1 METEAILDRINQREK
16 EIDNL
21 NELIKQAEKENNERK
36 VQRYNDEKIVLRQEV
51 NTLLNKCYSHIVP
64 VSEKIKHKYDDTLKN
79 VLVEIGVRGVTN
91 AATTIALGAGGII
104 IFGLTV
110 RYYKNSLYGMT
121 SSLWKIPQQ
130 YYQSTSTK
138 VGNFWSSVNPVN
150 SYNRWRATA
159 AEAAKKSAESRNN
172 PASTTTSQSTVSSW
186 IPKIDSQQ
194 ITNQIKATVNNSVPD
209 FKNVSLPNINPS
221 ATISSITNSFITN
234 PAKTPSNPTEAP
246 KPNDL
251 AVKRPEEIKKKEE
264 EVKTTTSWSQPLSNA
279 MKDPLNSV
287 MSASSSVI
295 NSVSSALPTSWN
307 TKTKNETKS
316 VSKEDGNTQKENT
329 MDSVKNAFN
338 SSTETLK
345 NVTSSTSSLFSSWS
359 KDKKKTVTEKEK
371 ETKTNEK

>member
-1 METEAILDRINQREK
+1 MMVSGLFLTSCACSYLLSLDP
-16 EIDNL
+16 L
-21 NELIKQAEKENNERK
+21 
-36 VQRYNDEKIVLRQEV
+36 
-51 NTLLNKCYSHIVP
+51 
-64 VSEKIKHKYDDTLKN
+64 DTVKN

-110 RYYKNSLYGMT
+110 RYYKNSLYGMA

-138 VGNFWSSVNPVN
+138 VGNIWNSVNPVN

-159 AEAAKKSAESRNN
+159 ADAAKKSAERKSSAANT
-172 PASTTTSQSTVSSW
+172 ATSQSTANSW
-186 IPKIDSQQ
+186 IPKINSQQ
-194 ITNQIKATVNNSVPD
+194 ITNQVKATVNNSVPD
-209 FKNVSLPNINPS
+209 FTKVSLPNINPS
-221 ATISSITNSFITN
+221 ATISSITKSFTTN
-234 PAKTPSNPTEAP
+234 PANTPSNLTEP
-246 KPNDL
+246 SKPNDL
-251 AVKRPEEIKKKEE
+251 AVKNPEEMKKKEGE
-264 EVKTTTSWSQPLSNA
+264 KTSSSWTQPLSNA

-307 TKTKNETKS
+307 KKAENETKIT
-316 VSKEDGNTQKENT
+316 SKEDGNPKKDDINT
-329 MDSVKNAFN
+329 IDSVKNVIN

-359 KDKKKTVTEKEK
+359 TDKKKTSTEKGK
-371 ETKTNEK
+371 ETKANEK

>member
-1 METEAILDRINQREK
+1 MLLSLDS
-16 EIDNL
+16 L
-21 NELIKQAEKENNERK
+21 
-36 VQRYNDEKIVLRQEV
+36 
-51 NTLLNKCYSHIVP
+51 
-64 VSEKIKHKYDDTLKN
+64 DTLKN

-150 SYNRWRATA
+150 SYNQWRATA
-159 AEAAKKSAESRNN
+159 AEAAKKSAESRSNA
-172 PASTTTSQSTVSSW
+172 ASTATSQSTANANSW

-209 FKNVSLPNINPS
+209 FKNVSLPSINPS
-221 ATISSITNSFITN
+221 ATISSITNSFTTN
-234 PAKTPSNPTEAP
+234 SAKTPSNPTEAP
-246 KPNDL
+246 KLNEL
-251 AVKRPEEIKKKEE
+251 FVKNPEEIKKKEE

-295 NSVSSALPTSWN
+295 NSVSSALPASWN
-307 TKTKNETKS
+307 KKKENEAKE
-316 VSKEDGNTQKENT
+316 VSKEDGNPKKEST
-329 MDSVKNAFN
+329 MDSVKNAIN

-359 KDKKKTVTEKEK
+359 KDKKKTLTEKEK
-371 ETKTNEK
+371 ETKPNEK